1 MEDHLVAA
9 GRVLGLVTRGRTTGL
24 PRPVT
29 VGFVEG
35 PGGEI
40 VVAANGAST
49 AWALNLLA
57 DPHCEVRIGDRRFAA
72 IAEPLDRE
80 AHARAVS
87 GLILRYGTPSEGLGR
102 GPSFRLHPVG
112 EAT

>member
-29 VGFVEG
+29 VGFLEAD
-35 PGGEI
+35 GEI

-57 DPHCEVRIGDRRFAA
+57 DPHCEVRIGERRFAA
-72 IAEPLDRE
+72 MAEPLDRE

-102 GPSFRLHPVG
+102 GPSFRLRPDD
-112 EAT
+112 EAS